1 MWRPYSVL
9 HPVGFTVPLLLP
21 VARCALAAPFRP
33 YRAEARRNPFCG
45 TVLDAPRG
53 TTGRYP
59 APWFHGA
66 RTFLG
71 GASSDAAARP
81 SGKRAYRGK
90 RVMFRVA
97 APNVG
102 NGWKAGV
109 ARAAHRRHRKPMPL
123 RPESQFIV
131 QVTAQDEIVCRAPAG
146 QEQRIRIADLGC
158 VYFETSDG
166 GPFGVDWW
174 LLNDR
179 SGELV
184 VSFPLGATGEDAAL
198 DRLRQ
203 LPEFRIDGMNATG
216 NARFLCWE
224 APTA

>member
-1 MWRPYSVL
+1 
-9 HPVGFTVPLLLP
+9 
-21 VARCALAAPFRP
+21 
-33 YRAEARRNPFCG
+33 
-45 TVLDAPRG
+45 
-53 TTGRYP
+53 
-59 APWFHGA
+59 
-66 RTFLG
+66 
-71 GASSDAAARP
+71 
-81 SGKRAYRGK
+81 
-90 RVMFRVA
+90 MFRVA

-102 NGWKAGV
+102 TGWKADV
-109 ARAAHRRHRKPMPL
+109 ARAVHRRHREPMPL

-146 QEQRIRIADLGC
+146 QEQRIRIADLGS

-174 LLNDR
+174 LLNDT
-179 SGELV
+179 SGELM

-198 DRLRQ
+198 NRLRQ
-203 LPEFRIDGMNATG
+203 LPEFRIDGMNATE